1 MKNFSKALVLSV
13 AMLVSGNAFAI
24 TYNQAGKD
32 VKAVAAALN
41 MPVEV
46 YNPKKAFLGKNKEGF
61 VVALQNHIIGDKL
74 TEAQRTRIAKMLVV
88 LKAEAQAALKANPTQ
103 EALDF
108 VKRIDN
114 LLARINNENRFK
126 KAYVNLVYNGDVCK
140 LEKREARKIAIKAV
154 LNKKATQAAA

>member
-32 VKAVAAALN
+32 VKAVAVELN

-61 VVALQNHIIGDKL
+61 FVALQNSIIGDTL
-74 TEAQRTRIAKMLVV
+74 TESKRIRIVKMLLVV
-88 LKAEAQAALKANPTQ
+88 RKNAQAALEANPTQ

-114 LLARINNENRFK
+114 VLARINNENRFK
-126 KAYVNLVYNGDVCK
+126 KAYVDLVYNGDVCK
-140 LEKREARKIAIKAV
+140 LEKREARKIAIKAI
-154 LNKKATQAAA
+154 LNKKATQAVA